1 MHAYHGRIF
10 VIDLDSCKSS
20 FDTLT
25 VEEQVSFIGGAGL
38 GAYLLYKHCPPS
50 VDPLSPENPLI
61 FTRGPF
67 LGAEVPGSS
76 KMAVAC
82 KSPLTGFVG
91 DSLSSGPVAEELSR
105 MPFDA
110 LVIKGKASG
119 PVFLHIEDESVRVLD
134 AAPLVGLSAEETAV
148 KISSLLGESYAK
160 VAAIGPAGEALVR
173 FACISNGGRQAGRTG
188 AGAVMGAKNLKAIAF
203 KGNAIQ
209 APPDPELAELIAKLD
224 RAMQS
229 GATAKYRGPGTVANL
244 AKLNAAGALPAYN
257 FRQYTFEGA
266 DSLSVERLEQRRSL
280 GSASDMSREWEHV
293 YSARGGRTNS
303 RLEYESLFAFGP
315 LCGVDD
321 PDIVIQ
327 AAGLCDQLGI
337 DTISAGGTIAW
348 AMESFERDVLT
359 TADTNG
365 LDLRFGSGP
374 ELLAA
379 IEQIGRKEGVG
390 GLLSEGSRAAASRTG
405 GGSEAWA
412 MHVKGLEMPGYHPG
426 QLRHLALALAVS
438 PRGACHNKASAYDF
452 DLSDDAAQRAD
463 ASEIGRAVADAE
475 DFAAVLDS
483 LVLSKFVRRALADFY
498 PEAAHVY
505 RLATGHD
512 IGADGLRK
520 AGERINLVRKAF
532 NVREGWKR
540 DDDTLPHRVFEGGAV
555 TESGLAETVAG
566 YYGARGWGEEGLPSR
581 ELVRGLGLNIPNE
594 TPV

>member
-1 MHAYHGRIF
+1 M
-10 VIDLDSCKSS
+10 
-20 FDTLT
+20 
-25 VEEQVSFIGGAGL
+25 GAW
-38 GAYLLYKHCPPS
+38 LLYKHCPPG
-50 VDPLSPENPLI
+50 VDPLSSENPLI

-67 LGAEVPGSS
+67 LGAGVPGSS

-110 LVIKGKASG
+110 LVIKGRASG
-119 PVFLHIEDESVRVLD
+119 PAFLHIEDDSVRVLD
-134 AAPLVGLSAEETAV
+134 AASFVGLSAEETAA
-148 KISSLLGESYAK
+148 KISLLLEDSDAK
-160 VAAIGPAGEALVR
+160 VAAIGPAGEALVT

-209 APPDPELAELIAKLD
+209 PPPDPVLAELIAKL
-224 RAMQS
+224 RLAMQS
-229 GATAKYRGPGTVANL
+229 ESTAKYRGPGTVANL
-244 AKLNAAGALPAYN
+244 AKLNAAGALPSYN
-257 FRQYTFEGA
+257 FRKYTFEGV
-266 DSLSVERLEQRRSL
+266 DSLSVERLERRRSRES
-280 GSASDMSREWEHV
+280 GADMSREWEHV
-293 YSARGGRTNS
+293 YSAKGGSTKS

-315 LCGVDD
+315 LCGIDD

-327 AAGLCDQLGI
+327 AAGLCDRLGI

-348 AMESFERDVLT
+348 AMESFEQGVLT
-359 TADTNG
+359 AADTNALG
-365 LDLRFGSGP
+365 LRFGSGP
-374 ELLAA
+374 ELLAV
-379 IEQIGRKEGVG
+379 IEQIGHKEGVG
-390 GLLSEGSRAAASRTG
+390 ELLSEGSRVAASRTG

-412 MHVKGLEMPGYHPG
+412 MHVKGLEMPGFHPG
-426 QLRHLALALAVS
+426 RLRHLALALAVS

-463 ASEIGRAVADAE
+463 ASEIGRAVAEAE

-483 LVLSKFVRRALADFY
+483 LVLSKFVRRVLNDFY

-540 DDDTLPHRVFEGGAV
+540 ADDALPPRVFEGGAV
-555 TESGLAETVAG
+555 TESGLAEMVAG
-566 YYGARGWGEEGLPSR
+566 YYGARGWGAEGLPSR
-581 ELVRGLGLNIPNE
+581 ESLRGLGLNIPNE

>member
-10 VIDLDSCKSS
+10 VIDLATGKSR
-20 FDTLT
+20 FEPLT
-25 VEEQVSFIGGAGL
+25 MEEQVSFIGGAGL
-38 GAYLLYKHCPPS
+38 GAWLLYKHCPPGI
-50 VDPLSPENPLI
+50 DPLSPENPLI

-67 LGAEVPGSS
+67 LGAGVPGSS

-110 LVIKGKASG
+110 LVIKGRASG
-119 PVFLHIEDESVRVLD
+119 PIFLHIEDESVKVLD
-134 AAPLVGLSAEETAV
+134 AAPLVGLSAQETAT
-148 KISSLLGESYAK
+148 KISSLLGESDSK

-293 YSARGGRTNS
+293 YSTRGGRTNS

-315 LCGVDD
+315 LCGIDD

-327 AAGLCDQLGI
+327 AAGLCDRLGI

-348 AMESFERDVLT
+348 AMESYEQGILT
-359 TADTNG
+359 PADTNG

-374 ELLAA
+374 ELLAV
-379 IEQIGRKEGVG
+379 IEQIGHKEGVG
-390 GLLSEGSRAAASRTG
+390 ELLSEGSRVAASRTG

-426 QLRHLALALAVS
+426 RLRHLALALAVS

-452 DLSDDAAQRAD
+452 DLSDDAVQRAD
-463 ASEIGRAVADAE
+463 ASEIGRLVAEAE
-475 DFAAVLDS
+475 DFAAILDS
-483 LVLSKFVRRALADFY
+483 LVLSKFVRRALGDFY

-512 IGADGLRK
+512 IGAEGLRK

-532 NVREGWKR
+532 NVREGWTR
-540 DDDTLPHRVFEGGAV
+540 GEDTLPARIFEGSAV
-555 TESGLAETVAG
+555 SEAG
-566 YYGARGWGEEGLPSR
+566 FDKMLQSYYGARGWGEEGVPS
-581 ELVRGLGLNIPNE
+581 EESLRGLGLNIPDE

>member
-10 VIDLDSCKSS
+10 VIDLATGKSRFEPLS
-20 FDTLT
+20 A
-25 VEEQVSFIGGAGL
+25 EEQVSFIGGAGL
-38 GAYLLYKHCPPS
+38 GAWLLYKHCPPG

-67 LGAEVPGSS
+67 LGAGVPGSS

-110 LVIKGKASG
+110 LVIKGRASG
-119 PVFLHIEDESVRVLD
+119 PVFLHIEDDLVRVLD
-134 AAPLVGLSAEETAV
+134 AASLVGLSAQETAT
-148 KISSLLGESYAK
+148 KINSLLGDSDAK

-188 AGAVMGAKNLKAIAF
+188 AGAVMGAKNLKAVAF

-209 APPDPELAELIAKLD
+209 ASPDPELAELIAKLEK
-224 RAMQS
+224 AMQS
-229 GATAKYRGPGTVANL
+229 GSTAKYRGPGTVSNL

-266 DSLSVERLEQRRSL
+266 DSLSVENLEQRRSRES
-280 GSASDMSREWEHV
+280 GSDMSREWEHV
-293 YSARGGRTNS
+293 YSAKGGRTKS

-315 LCGVDD
+315 LCGIDD

-327 AAGLCDQLGI
+327 AAGLCDRLGI

-348 AMESFERDVLT
+348 AMESFEQGILT
-359 TADTNG
+359 SADTHG

-390 GLLSEGSRAAASRTG
+390 ELLSEGSRAAAFRTG
-405 GGSEAWA
+405 DGSEAWA

-426 QLRHLALALAVS
+426 RLRHLALALAVS

-463 ASEIGRAVADAE
+463 ASEIGRAVAEAE

-483 LVLSKFVRRALADFY
+483 LVLSKFVRRVLNDFY
-498 PEAAHVY
+498 PEAVHVY
-505 RLATGHD
+505 HLATGHD
-512 IGADGLRK
+512 IGAEDLRK

-540 DDDTLPHRVFEGGAV
+540 EDDTLPHRVFGGGAV
-555 TESGLAETVAG
+555 TESGLAEMLQG
-566 YYGARGWGEEGLPSR
+566 YYGARGWGGEGVPSR
-581 ELVRGLGLNIPNE
+581 ESARGLGLNIPDE

>member
-10 VIDLDSCKSS
+10 VIDLSSGKSEFEPLS
-20 FDTLT
+20 E
-25 VEEQVSFIGGAGL
+25 EEQVSFIGGAGL
-38 GAYLLYKHCPPS
+38 GAWLLYKHCPPGT
-50 VDPLSPENPLI
+50 DPLSPQNPLI

-67 LGAEVPGSS
+67 LGAGVPGSS

-110 LVIKGKASG
+110 LVIKGRASG
-119 PVFLHIEDESVRVLD
+119 LAFLHIEDDLVRLMD
-134 AAPLVGLSAEETAV
+134 AATLVGLSAEETAT

-188 AGAVMGAKNLKAIAF
+188 AGAVMGAKNLKAVAF
-203 KGNAIQ
+203 KGNMALP
-209 APPDPELAELIAKLD
+209 PPDPELAELIAKLGL
-224 RAMQS
+224 AMQS
-229 GATAKYRGPGTVANL
+229 ETTAKYRGPGTVANL
-244 AKLNAAGALPAYN
+244 AKLNAAGVLPAYN
-257 FRQYTFEGA
+257 FRQYTFAGA
-266 DSLSVERLEQRRSL
+266 DSLSVERLERRRSRESGL
-280 GSASDMSREWEHV
+280 DRSREWEHV
-293 YSARGGRTNS
+293 YSATGGRTKS

-315 LCGVDD
+315 LCGIDD

-327 AAGLCDQLGI
+327 AAGLCDRLGI
-337 DTISAGGTIAW
+337 DTISTGGTIAW
-348 AMESFERDVLT
+348 AMESFEQGVLT
-359 TADTNG
+359 AADTNG

-379 IEQIGRKEGVG
+379 IEQIGRREGVG
-390 GLLSEGSRAAASRTG
+390 ELLSEGSRAASARTG

-412 MHVKGLEMPGYHPG
+412 MHVKGLEMPGFHPG
-426 QLRHLALALAVS
+426 RLRHLALALAVS

-463 ASEIGRAVADAE
+463 ASEIGRAVAEAE

-483 LVLSKFVRRALADFY
+483 LVLSKFVRRVLSDFY

-505 RLATGHD
+505 YLATGHD
-512 IGADGLRK
+512 IGAEGLRK

-540 DDDTLPHRVFEGGAV
+540 EDDTLPHRVFEGGAV
-555 TESGLAETVAG
+555 TESGLTETVAG
-566 YYGARGWGEEGLPSR
+566 YYGARGWGGEGVPSR
-581 ELVRGLGLNIPNE
+581 ESLRGLGLNTPNE

>member
-1 MHAYHGRIF
+1 M
-10 VIDLDSCKSS
+10 
-20 FDTLT
+20 
-25 VEEQVSFIGGAGL
+25 GAW
-38 GAYLLYKHCPPS
+38 LLYKHCPPG

-67 LGAEVPGSS
+67 LGAGVPGSS

-110 LVIKGKASG
+110 LVIKGRASG

-134 AAPLVGLSAEETAV
+134 AASFVGLSAEQTAA
-148 KISSLLGESYAK
+148 KISSLLGDSDAK
-160 VAAIGPAGEALVR
+160 VATIGPAGEALVR

-188 AGAVMGAKNLKAIAF
+188 AGAVMGAKNLKAVAF
-203 KGNAIQ
+203 NGNMVLP
-209 APPDPELAELIAKLD
+209 PPDPELAELIAKLG

-229 GATAKYRGPGTVANL
+229 ESTAKYRGPGTVANL

-266 DSLSVERLEQRRSL
+266 ESLSVERLERRRSRES
-280 GSASDMSREWEHV
+280 GSDMSREWEHV
-293 YSARGGRTNS
+293 YSAKGGRTKS

-315 LCGVDD
+315 LCGIDD

-327 AAGLCDQLGI
+327 AAGLCDRLGI

-348 AMESFERDVLT
+348 AMESFEQGILT
-359 TADTNG
+359 AADTNG

-374 ELLAA
+374 ELLAV
-379 IEQIGRKEGVG
+379 IEQIGHKEGVG
-390 GLLSEGSRAAASRTG
+390 ELLSEGSRVAASRTG
-405 GGSEAWA
+405 GVSEAWA
-412 MHVKGLEMPGYHPG
+412 MHVKGLEMPGFHPG
-426 QLRHLALALAVS
+426 RLRHLALALAVS

-452 DLSDDAAQRAD
+452 DLSDDAAHRAD
-463 ASEIGRAVADAE
+463 ASEVGRAVAEAE

-483 LVLSKFVRRALADFY
+483 LVLSKFVRRVLNDFY

-540 DDDTLPHRVFEGGAV
+540 ADDALPPRVFEGGAV

-566 YYGARGWGEEGLPSR
+566 YYGARGWGGEGVPSR
-581 ELVRGLGLNIPNE
+581 ESLAGLGLNIPNE